1 MNPAACTFDLT
12 YFTNRRRTTLATF
25 MAALLLACWPAAG
38 QRGMTDGQWI
48 AYSGDRGSTKY
59 STLDQIDRGNVENL
73 TVAWRWSSP
82 DNDILEENPS
92 KVPGSFKVTPIM
104 VDGVMYTSTTYGIAV
119 AIDPA
124 TGETL
129 WVFDPQVWKGAR
141 PGNLGFNA
149 RGLAYWEDGNG
160 VGRIIIGTNRGYVY
174 AVDAR
179 TGELL
184 QEFGD
189 GGRIDLMVG
198 LRHAR
203 DRRNLFSISPA
214 TICRDT
220 IVMGAGLNDRPTLI
234 EMTPGDVRGYDV
246 RTGELKWTFHNPPRE
261 GELGNDTWKD
271 GSAEYTGNS
280 NVWTHMSADEELGL
294 VYLPFGT
301 PTNDFYGGH
310 RKGQGLFA
318 ESIVCLDADTGEL
331 KWYFQH
337 VHHGIWDW
345 DLPTAPTLIDITVD
359 GRDIKALAQVTKQ
372 GFLWVLDR
380 TNGEAVWPIEER
392 PVPQTTVEGEETWP
406 TQPFPTKP
414 APFTLQGS
422 TPDLLVDFTPEIKA
436 KALEILKE
444 YNYGPIYTPPLAG
457 EDSKVT
463 LVHPGW
469 GGGGNWMGASVDPET
484 MTIYIPSLNNAV
496 STYTLVKPDAA
507 RSNFDYIGK
516 LGRGPQGPEGLPLFK
531 PPYLHVTAIDLKT
544 GEHAWEIPIGD
555 GPRDHPLLKDLDLPP
570 LGDFGRGFPLLTRS
584 LLFIASSGVDKPNFR
599 AIDKATGDVIFEYEL
614 PGSPSGTPMTYSV
627 NGRQYIVTAVG
638 GGRRPAE
645 LVALSLP

>member
-1 MNPAACTFDLT
+1 MDPAPCTFDLT

-38 QRGMTDGQWI
+38 QRGMTAGQWI

-149 RGLAYWEDGNG
+149 RGLAYWGEGDG

-179 TGELL
+179 TGELI
-184 QEFGD
+184 QGFGD
-189 GGRIDLMVG
+189 GGKIDLMVG

-220 IVMGAGLNDRPTLI
+220 IVMGMGLNDRPTLM

-246 RTGELKWTFHNPPRE
+246 RTGELKWAFHNPPRK
-261 GELGNDTWKD
+261 GELGHDTWKD
-271 GSAEYTGNS
+271 GSADYTGNT

-380 TNGEAVWPIEER
+380 TKGEAVWPIEER

-469 GGGGNWMGASVDPET
+469 GGGET
-484 MTIYIPSLNNAV
+484 GWARRSIP
-496 STYTLVKPDAA
+496 
-507 RSNFDYIGK
+507 
-516 LGRGPQGPEGLPLFK
+516 
-531 PPYLHVTAIDLKT
+531 
-544 GEHAWEIPIGD
+544 
-555 GPRDHPLLKDLDLPP
+555 
-570 LGDFGRGFPLLTRS
+570 
-584 LLFIASSGVDKPNFR
+584 
-599 AIDKATGDVIFEYEL
+599 
-614 PGSPSGTPMTYSV
+614 
-627 NGRQYIVTAVG
+627 
-638 GGRRPAE
+638 RR
-645 LVALSLP
+645 